1 MGNKAKNGSRNK
13 TNKKETGM
21 FTDAYVKS
29 ITVGYADNPA
39 SICLTLSPASGYS
52 FSSKT
57 DKDEKSYLLFV
68 EDGSKDKK
76 AACLLSEDTIFISS
90 KNSAEKMF
98 TDAFLLTLKT
108 QHVKCRFEI
117 SEVTD
122 QKQKAIA
129 LKGLT
134 VC

>member
-1 MGNKAKNGSRNK
+1 MGDEPVGQKGN
-13 TNKKETGM
+13 TIMVTE
-21 FTDAYVKS
+21 AYVKS
-29 ITVGYADNPA
+29 FQMNDSGVVQ
-39 SICLTLSPASGYS
+39 SLRLSPASGYS

-122 QKQKAIA
+122 QKQKAIE